1 MVSRLFKL
9 IGAMALTLAMMPG
22 LALAR
27 EYRGEI
33 LVDNDW
39 DDTAHVTLLM
49 ERRDELIRTTWNI
62 RAGQRSYLARDGG
75 RRIRVR
81 AGDRIRIRRDARP
94 VAIGDVGRFRDGV
107 WHVRVRDVFQA
118 QRHRRDDYRR
128 DGPRRDGY
136 RP

>member
-1 MVSRLFKL
+1 MLSKL
-9 IGAMALTLAMMPG
+9 VKFFGAIALALAMTPG
-22 LALAR
+22 LALAQS
-27 EYRGEI
+27 YRGEI

-49 ERRDELIRTTWNI
+49 ERRDEMIRTTWNI

-81 AGDRIRIRRDARP
+81 ADDRIKIRRDSRP
-94 VAIGDVGRFRDGV
+94 VAIGDVGHFRDGV
-107 WHVRVRDVFQA
+107 WHVRVRDVYQA
-118 QRHRRDDYRR
+118 QRRRDAYRR
-128 DGPRRDGY
+128 DGYRRDGY

>member
-1 MVSRLFKL
+1 MLSKLFKFL
-9 IGAMALTLAMMPG
+9 GAIALTLAMTPG
-22 LALAR
+22 LALAQ

-49 ERRDELIRTTWNI
+49 ERRDEMIRTTWNI

-81 AGDRIRIRRDARP
+81 ADDRIKIRRDSRP
-94 VAIGDVGRFRDGV
+94 VAIGDVGRFREGV
-107 WHVRVRDVFQA
+107 WHIRVRDVYQA
-118 QRHRRDDYRR
+118 QRRR
-128 DGPRRDGY
+128 DGYRRDGY